1 MNKREL
7 TKTIISELREDN
19 EIKNL
24 KFKVK
29 QEEFLGAFCP
39 CAFEIETA
47 TGIFRAEVEETF
59 VSLSF
64 EKENSRECFAF
75 YDIPDDFITYNLPI
89 FRGRELSCDKGILKD
104 GRGIVVLGGE
114 DKFNWSITNLVI
126 TKIKN
131 IIKTPNSVKF
141 IERL

>member
-64 EKENSRECFAF
+64 EKENVRKIILNKHKLELIEKMQDGIFQEALKNN
-75 YDIPDDFITYNLPI
+75 DFEI
-89 FRGRELSCDKGILKD
+89 F
-104 GRGIVVLGGE
+104 
-114 DKFNWSITNLVI
+114 
-126 TKIKN
+126 
-131 IIKTPNSVKF
+131 
-141 IERL
+141 